1 MSTTDNTP
9 SAAAEAAAES
19 SVAPVAAMGP
29 SPVST
34 AEGRSNWVPWAL
46 GGMALLSVGALG
58 LAWSTH
64 ERLQVLESELV
75 RRQQLS
81 QDESAEARMLS
92 RQAHDVATQS
102 EAKLALL
109 EAKVAETALQR
120 SQVEDLI
127 SSLSRSRDENVL
139 ADVEAGLRVAQQ
151 QAAITGSV
159 EPMMAVLKQTD
170 ERLARYNQPRLER
183 VRRAVARDMDRLRG
197 VAVADVPSL
206 SIRLDEAARQVDDLP
221 LMSSSR
227 RRGENTS
234 PVATAVRAAAPAKAG
249 SQTADPGETGLP
261 EMAWWAVLRDQWKV
275 VASQAWVEIRSLVR
289 VTSIDHPEAALVT
302 PEQAFFLRENLK
314 LHLLNA
320 RLALLSRQF
329 DQAQADIGQAEQ
341 LLGRY
346 FDVSSQRVKAV
357 QEQLRQVS
365 GQSRQATLPRP
376 DDTLAALTAAASGR

>member
-9 SAAAEAAAES
+9 SAAAPAAAES
-19 SVAPVAAMGP
+19 SVAPVAATGP
-29 SPVST
+29 SPVSPVP
-34 AEGRSNWVPWAL
+34 ARNSWVPWAL

-64 ERLQVLESELV
+64 ERVQVLESELV
-75 RRQQLS
+75 RRQQLA

-151 QAAITGSV
+151 QAAITGSL
-159 EPMMAVLKQTD
+159 EPLMSVLKQTD
-170 ERLARYNQPRLER
+170 DRLARYNQPRLER

-221 LMSSSR
+221 LMASPKR
-227 RRGENTS
+227 RETASVR
-234 PVATAVRAAAPAKAG
+234 PVASAPARPA
-249 SQTADPGETGLP
+249 SQASGEVASSLP
-261 EMAWWAVLRDQWKV
+261 EMAWWAVLRDQWQV
-275 VASQAWVEIRSLVR
+275 FAGRAWVEIRSLVR
-289 VTSIDHPEAALVT
+289 VTSIDHPEAALVA

-329 DQAQADIGQAEQ
+329 DQAQGDIGQAEQ

-346 FDVSSQRVKAV
+346 FDVSSQRVKAM
-357 QEQLRQVS
+357 QEQLKLVA

-376 DDTLAALTAAASGR
+376 DDTLAALTAAAAGR

>member
-1 MSTTDNTP
+1 
-9 SAAAEAAAES
+9 
-19 SVAPVAAMGP
+19 MGA
-29 SPVST
+29 SPVSP
-34 AEGRSNWVPWAL
+34 AEGRGSWVPWAL

-58 LAWSTH
+58 LAWSTN

-75 RRQQLS
+75 RRQQVS

-92 RQAHDVATQS
+92 RQAHDIATQS

-127 SSLSRSRDENVL
+127 SSMSRSRDENVL

-183 VRRAVARDMDRLRG
+183 VRRAVARDMDRLRS
-197 VAVADVPSL
+197 VAVADVPAL
-206 SIRLDEAARQVDDLP
+206 SIRLDEATRQVDDLP
-221 LMSSSR
+221 LTSSPKR
-227 RRGENTS
+227 REAAA
-234 PVATAVRAAAPAKAG
+234 PAPVRAAAPDRAA
-249 SQTADPGETGLP
+249 SRTQEDQAPVDLP
-261 EMAWWAVLRDQWKV
+261 EMAWWGVLRDQWKV
-275 VASQAWVEIRSLVR
+275 FASQAWVEIRSLVR
-289 VTSIDHPEAALVT
+289 VTSIDHPEAALVA
-302 PEQAFFLRENLK
+302 PDQAFFLRENLK

-329 DQAQADIGQAEQ
+329 DQAQGDMAQAQ
-341 LLGRY
+341 QMLARY
-346 FDVSSQRVKAV
+346 FDVNSQRVKAV
-357 QEQLRQVS
+357 QEQLKQVA

-376 DDTLAALTAAASGR
+376 DDTLAALTAAAAGR

>member
-1 MSTTDNTP
+1 
-9 SAAAEAAAES
+9 
-19 SVAPVAAMGP
+19 
-29 SPVST
+29 
-34 AEGRSNWVPWAL
+34 
-46 GGMALLSVGALG
+46 MALLSAGALG

-64 ERLQVLESELV
+64 ARLQSLESELV

-197 VAVADVPSL
+197 VAVADVPAL
-206 SIRLDEAARQVDDLP
+206 SIRLDEVARQVDDLP
-221 LMSSSR
+221 LMSSPKR
-227 RRGENTS
+227 REGGTQ
-234 PVATAVRAAAPAKAG
+234 AAARVTMPASAG
-249 SQTADPGETGLP
+249 SAAVGEESGSLP

-275 VASQAWVEIRSLVR
+275 FAGQAWAEIRALVR
-289 VTSIDHPEAALVT
+289 VTAIDHPEAALVS

-329 DQAQADIGQAEQ
+329 DQAQGDIAQAEQ

-357 QEQLRQVS
+357 QEQLKQVS

-376 DDTLAALTAAASGR
+376 DDTLAALTAAAAGH

>member
-1 MSTTDNTP
+1 MG
-9 SAAAEAAAES
+9 AS
-19 SVAPVAAMGP
+19 SV
-29 SPVST
+29 SP
-34 AEGRSNWVPWAL
+34 AEGRGNWVPWAL
-46 GGMALLSVGALG
+46 GGMALLSLGALG

-75 RRQQLS
+75 RRQQVS

-92 RQAHDVATQS
+92 RQAHDIATQS

-127 SSLSRSRDENVL
+127 SSMSRSRDENVL
-139 ADVEAGLRVAQQ
+139 SDVEAGLRVAQQ

-183 VRRAVARDMDRLRG
+183 VRRAVARDMDRLRS
-197 VAVADVPSL
+197 VAVADVPAL
-206 SIRLDEAARQVDDLP
+206 SIRLDEATRQVDDLP
-221 LMSSSR
+221 LTSSPKR
-227 RRGENTS
+227 RE
-234 PVATAVRAAAPAKAG
+234 VAAPAPVRAAAPDKAA
-249 SQTADPGETGLP
+249 SRTQEDQAPVNLP
-261 EMAWWAVLRDQWKV
+261 EMAWWGVLRDQWKV
-275 VASQAWVEIRSLVR
+275 FASQAWVEIRSLVR
-289 VTSIDHPEAALVT
+289 VTSIDHPEAALVA

-329 DQAQADIGQAEQ
+329 DQAQGDIAQAQ
-341 LLGRY
+341 QILTRY
-346 FDVSSQRVKAV
+346 FDASSQRVKAV
-357 QEQLRQVS
+357 QEQLKQVA

-376 DDTLAALTAAASGR
+376 DDTLAALTAAAAGR

>member
-1 MSTTDNTP
+1 
-9 SAAAEAAAES
+9 
-19 SVAPVAAMGP
+19 MGA
-29 SPVST
+29 SPVPS
-34 AEGRSNWVPWAL
+34 AEGRSSWVPWAL

-75 RRQQLS
+75 RRQQVS

-92 RQAHDVATQS
+92 RQAHDIATQS

-127 SSLSRSRDENVL
+127 SSMSRSRDENVL

-159 EPMMAVLKQTD
+159 EPMMTVLKQTD

-183 VRRAVARDMDRLRG
+183 VRRAVARDMDRLRS
-197 VAVADVPSL
+197 VAVADVPAL

-221 LMSSSR
+221 LMSSAR
-227 RRGENTS
+227 RRE
-234 PVATAVRAAAPAKAG
+234 AAAPAPAPVRAAVPDKAA
-249 SQTADPGETGLP
+249 SRAQGEPSPVDLP
-261 EMAWWAVLRDQWKV
+261 EMAWWGVLRDQWKV
-275 VASQAWVEIRSLVR
+275 FAGQAWVEIRSLVR
-289 VTSIDHPEAALVT
+289 VTSIDHPEAALVA

-329 DQAQADIGQAEQ
+329 DQAQGDIAQAEQ
-341 LLGRY
+341 MLARY

-357 QEQLRQVS
+357 QEQLKQVA

-376 DDTLAALTAAASGR
+376 DDTLAALTAAAAGR

>member
-1 MSTTDNTP
+1 
-9 SAAAEAAAES
+9 
-19 SVAPVAAMGP
+19 
-29 SPVST
+29 
-34 AEGRSNWVPWAL
+34 
-46 GGMALLSVGALG
+46 
-58 LAWSTH
+58 
-64 ERLQVLESELV
+64 
-75 RRQQLS
+75 
-81 QDESAEARMLS
+81 MLS
-92 RQAHDVATQS
+92 RQAHDIATQS

-127 SSLSRSRDENVL
+127 SSMSRSRDENVL

-183 VRRAVARDMDRLRG
+183 VRRAVARDMDRLRS
-197 VAVADVPSL
+197 VAVADVPAL
-206 SIRLDEAARQVDDLP
+206 SIRLDEATRQVDDLP
-221 LMSSSR
+221 LTSSPKR
-227 RRGENTS
+227 RE
-234 PVATAVRAAAPAKAG
+234 AAAPAPVRGAAPDRAA
-249 SQTADPGETGLP
+249 SRTQEDQAPVDLP
-261 EMAWWAVLRDQWKV
+261 EMAWWGVLRDQWKV
-275 VASQAWVEIRSLVR
+275 FASQAWVEIRSLVR
-289 VTSIDHPEAALVT
+289 VTSIDHPEAALVA

-329 DQAQADIGQAEQ
+329 DQAQGDIAQAQ
-341 LLGRY
+341 QMLARY

-357 QEQLRQVS
+357 QEQLRQVA

-376 DDTLAALTAAASGR
+376 DDTLAALTAAAAGR

>member
-1 MSTTDNTP
+1 
-9 SAAAEAAAES
+9 
-19 SVAPVAAMGP
+19 
-29 SPVST
+29 
-34 AEGRSNWVPWAL
+34 
-46 GGMALLSVGALG
+46 MALLSVGALG

-75 RRQQLS
+75 RRQQVS

-92 RQAHDVATQS
+92 RQAHDIATQS

-127 SSLSRSRDENVL
+127 SSMSRSRDENVL

-159 EPMMAVLKQTD
+159 EPMMTVLKQTD

-183 VRRAVARDMDRLRG
+183 VRRAVARDMDRLRS
-197 VAVADVPSL
+197 VAVADVPAL

-221 LMSSSR
+221 LMSSAR
-227 RRGENTS
+227 RRGCCAGTSAGACRRARQGSVSGAREPS
-234 PVATAVRAAAPAKAG
+234 PV
-249 SQTADPGETGLP
+249 DLP
-261 EMAWWAVLRDQWKV
+261 EMAWWGVLRDQWKV
-275 VASQAWVEIRSLVR
+275 FASQAWVEIRSLVR
-289 VTSIDHPEAALVT
+289 VTSIDHPEAALVA

-329 DQAQADIGQAEQ
+329 DQAQGDIAQAEQ
-341 LLGRY
+341 MLARY

-357 QEQLRQVS
+357 QEQLKQVA
-365 GQSRQATLPRP
+365 GQSRQATCRDRTTPWRH
-376 DDTLAALTAAASGR
+376 

>member
-1 MSTTDNTP
+1 
-9 SAAAEAAAES
+9 
-19 SVAPVAAMGP
+19 
-29 SPVST
+29 
-34 AEGRSNWVPWAL
+34 
-46 GGMALLSVGALG
+46 MALLSLGALG

-64 ERLQVLESELV
+64 QRLQVLESELV

-120 SQVEDLI
+120 SQVEELI

-221 LMSSSR
+221 LMSSPKR
-227 RRGENTS
+227 REITEPAPTRA
-234 PVATAVRAAAPAKAG
+234 PVPAKTA
-249 SQTADPGETGLP
+249 SQTQDQDPVSLP
-261 EMAWWAVLRDQWKV
+261 EMAWWAVLKDQWKV
-275 VASQAWVEIRSLVR
+275 FAGRAWGEIRSLVR
-289 VTSIDHPEAALVT
+289 VTSIDHPEAALVA

-329 DQAQADIGQAEQ
+329 DQAQGDIAQAEQ
-341 LLGRY
+341 LLARY

-357 QEQLRQVS
+357 QEQLRQVAN
-365 GQSRQATLPRP
+365 QSRQAALPRP
-376 DDTLAALTAAASGR
+376 DDTLAALTAAAAGH